1 MIISFFDLIPK
12 TSGGA
17 YPAPLT
23 QEETCMHDGRT
34 VFAQLMDCLPKY
46 EFNRCVRR
54 HRGDYHV
61 RSLSGCEKRR

>member
-1 MIISFFDLIPK
+1 
-12 TSGGA
+12 
-17 YPAPLT
+17 
-23 QEETCMHDGRT
+23 MHDGRT